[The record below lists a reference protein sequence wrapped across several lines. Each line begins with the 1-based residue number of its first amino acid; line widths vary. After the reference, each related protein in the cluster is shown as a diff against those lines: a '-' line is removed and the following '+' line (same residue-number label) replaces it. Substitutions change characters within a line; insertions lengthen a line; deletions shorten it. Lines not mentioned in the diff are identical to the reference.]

1 MQRSDNVFAKNGYS
15 IRGALDERSGM
26 EVRMEV
32 TEITK
37 ENYETEVAQSDRP
50 VLLDFW
56 AGWCGPCQMLSPVVD
71 AVAGEREDIKVGKI
85 NVDEQQELAMQFKV
99 MSIPTLIVMKEG
111 KEAERS
117 VGVISKEEILAL
129 L

>member
-1 MQRSDNVFAKNGYS
+1 
-15 IRGALDERSGM
+15 
-26 EVRMEV
+26 MEV

-56 AGWCGPCQMLSPVVD
+56 AGWCGPYQMLSPVVD

>member
-1 MQRSDNVFAKNGYS
+1 MDNVFAENGYS